1 MLGCN
6 FVIMTW
12 WFGHDFQQW
21 NRLSLFE
28 WMSVEE
34 RLDHVMI
41 WQSSASLPFN
51 IHCGEVL
58 RSDLTLI
65 WPDVNVYLEC
75 NVSCFGWKC
84 QMHQCRCECSD
95 THLTVGSQP
104 NRRLPLRVGK
114 RVTADTQYLAWM
126 ITWMLFL
133 PLLCVSLSW
142 CFCNDAQSH
151 ISTALT
157 VQ

>member
-1 MLGCN
+1 M
-6 FVIMTW
+6 
-12 WFGHDFQQW
+12 
-21 NRLSLFE
+21 
-28 WMSVEE
+28 
-34 RLDHVMI
+34 MI
-41 WQSSASLPFN
+41 WTWFSTVKPVVFVWMDVGGGEAWSRYDLTVVSVFTVQHSLWRSSSIWFDL
-51 IHCGEVL
+51 
-58 RSDLTLI
+58 DLTLI